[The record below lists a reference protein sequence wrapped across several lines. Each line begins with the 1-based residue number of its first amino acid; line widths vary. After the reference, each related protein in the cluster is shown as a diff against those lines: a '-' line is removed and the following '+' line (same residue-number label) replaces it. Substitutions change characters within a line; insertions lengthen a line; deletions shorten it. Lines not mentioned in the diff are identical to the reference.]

1 MANEPFRIE
10 GLDTVLK
17 NLSNE
22 IKGIKGGTKKGLI
35 EGGKLV
41 RREGMQIT
49 PVGITGNLIGSW
61 YGPQIFEDS
70 KENPF
75 AEIGLTAEYAPF
87 VHEMV
92 DEKFKEPVNWKKP
105 GAQAKFL
112 ETPLKFNTKNIV
124 DIIKKHAKR

>member
-1 MANEPFRIE
+1 MANQQARLE

-22 IKGIKGGTKKGLI
+22 IKGIKGSTKKGLI

-49 PVGITGNLIGSW
+49 PVGLTGNLIGSW
-61 YGPQIFEDS
+61 YGPQIFES
-70 KENPF
+70 STGNPF

-92 DEKFKEPVNWKKP
+92 DEKFKEPVKWKKP
-105 GAQAKFL
+105 RAQAKFL
-112 ETPLKFNTKNIV
+112 ETPLKYNMKNILKL
-124 DIIKKHAKR
+124 IQKNAKR